1 MDYGVD
7 VLSQGFESNIDSICW
22 HVTCNACLCGLLQ
35 SARYVRYGFVCE
47 YYVFVVCHRV
57 VLTSGASIVMVGSGC
72 IFVYVVANEV

>member
-35 SARYVRYGFVCE
+35 STRYVRYGFVCE
-47 YYVFVVCHRV
+47 YVFVVCPRV
-57 VLTSGASIVMVGSGC
+57 VLTSGASIVMVGSGR